1 MGMVGTLFLYLLVLR
16 TDIPVSG
23 WTIRPISIIGGKKDE
38 GREEMTDGPGTPLTP
53 SDTSEDARAKKNNKF
68 IWTLKVQLYNLCNL

>member
-1 MGMVGTLFLYLLVLR
+1 MGMVGKLFLYLLVLR

-38 GREEMTDGPGTPLTP
+38 GKEEIIDGPGTPLTP
-53 SDTSEDARAKKNNKF
+53 SETSDDAQYNF
-68 IWTLKVQLYNLCNL
+68 LGGHGHLYT